1 MSLLDV
7 SKPTTLES
15 NASLSASATCM
26 STSLISVTTEESKP
40 EIMSEIEADVAV
52 VSNLKELEASF
63 GIMIVKVKR
72 HLQKCDLSE
81 AKLFLYSTVG
91 TTAFSDCENFE
102 NLLQQMQ
109 QDHIDV
115 FNVSLL
121 QQLLANFE
129 KDKAIDEVIE
139 AYNEELKRFLKQTTV
154 CEFQRAVVSRVE
166 PILASGM
173 AVVTIKVPKKMA
185 RIRTLKDIEELAM
198 EGFEE
203 CYKKFIRLHAEPG
216 SIIISWIFSKG
227 LSGKLEQ
234 LVYDNAA
241 VFKDKGVAEVTVGG
255 RRVFPSTQQE
265 VRTV

>member
-1 MSLLDV
+1 MSLLDA

-15 NASLSASATCM
+15 NASSATCM

-63 GIMIVKVKR
+63 GIMIVKR

-129 KDKAIDEVIE
+129 KDKSIDEVIE
-139 AYNEELKRFLKQTTV
+139 AYNEERKRFLKQTTV
-154 CEFQRAVVSRVE
+154 CEF
-166 PILASGM
+166 
-173 AVVTIKVPKKMA
+173 
-185 RIRTLKDIEELAM
+185 
-198 EGFEE
+198 
-203 CYKKFIRLHAEPG
+203 
-216 SIIISWIFSKG
+216 
-227 LSGKLEQ
+227 
-234 LVYDNAA
+234 
-241 VFKDKGVAEVTVGG
+241 
-255 RRVFPSTQQE
+255 
-265 VRTV
+265 